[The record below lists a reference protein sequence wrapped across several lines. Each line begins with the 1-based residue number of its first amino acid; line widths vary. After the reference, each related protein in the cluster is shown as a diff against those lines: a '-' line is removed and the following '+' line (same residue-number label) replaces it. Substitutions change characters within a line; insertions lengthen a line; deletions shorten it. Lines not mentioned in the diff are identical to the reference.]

1 MRLSLFVCLGALI
14 LAASAAA
21 ANPVSATLTAS
32 STKPLVGAPWRYTI
46 TVKDQAGKPLA
57 AKVKLQILLG
67 TLVVGCWRSTAM
79 VRCSGAKA
87 GTWIA
92 FKGKR
97 AATIIW
103 PALSVTGKLAFRAT
117 VVAGTRTLRLR
128 APVTVQ
134 PRP

>member
-1 MRLSLFVCLGALI
+1 MRLCLFVCLGALI

-21 ANPVSATLTAS
+21 ANPVRATLTAS
-32 STKPLVGAPWRYTI
+32 STTPLVGAPWRYTI
-46 TVKDQAGKPLA
+46 TVKDQAGEPLV

-67 TLVVGCWRSTAM
+67 TLVVGCWRTMEM

-117 VVAGTRTLRLR
+117 VVAGTRTLRLK